1 LSSKIREESED
12 QKGSKPGASKIE
24 ADESFSDEEDEEL
37 ASKFKNKNAKSSKG
51 GKKKKSSANTKTN
64 KLASKP
70 INKRQTKFK
79 KSIWE
84 DLHTVVKCTYP
95 GYEIE
100 DIDSNKDQVSY
111 L

>member
-1 LSSKIREESED
+1 MNLREEADDAKGVKNSIAKVED
-12 QKGSKPGASKIE
+12 
-24 ADESFSDEEDEEL
+24 DESFSDEEDEEL
-37 ASKFKNKNAKSSKG
+37 ASKFKNKGGKNAKDSKA
-51 GKKKKSSANTKTN
+51 GKKKKSSANQKAN
-64 KLASKP
+64 KLSSKP

-100 DIDSNKDQVSY
+100 DIDSNKDQVS
-111 L
+111 

>member
-1 LSSKIREESED
+1 MLDSYLREETD
-12 QKGSKPGASKIE
+12 DSKANKSSSAKVE
-24 ADESFSDEEDEEL
+24 ADDSFSDEEDLEL
-37 ASKFKNKNAKSSKG
+37 ASKFKSNVGKSSKNSKG
-51 GKKKKSSANTKTN
+51 GKNKKSAPNPKTN

-100 DIDSNKDQVSY
+100 DIDSNKD
-111 L
+111 